1 MSDLSIENWR
11 VFCYNNLAK
20 KYFQKEKIKMKKILS
35 VFIALVLVFALC
47 AMPAS
52 AETNKSEWKKGAGA
66 ATFNFSDEGT
76 KITLEEG
83 TSFIRYQKKVNIR
96 DFTIKVVFN
105 APEDFWNWG
114 WFAITIGGSGE
125 HSSGGAKA
133 QNNIVIFPRG
143 VGNICINP
151 QVLHNGQSTITPQ
164 SRTYQ
169 NDFIGTELTI
179 RFQKVEDYIYSITI
193 NDDFTYNYSIPEN
206 FDWVEDVNGEGC
218 VGFGGTVDLGMSS
231 GHPDGAFNILVKEIA
246 GTKMNGQP
254 ISANDNSNSDS
265 SNNNTNTGNSDSDS
279 NIDANTGINTDVIGG
294 DNTTTGDVAEES
306 DNTLLIVIIICGAV
320 LLLAAIAAVIVIV
333 LLKSK
338 KATVPAEEV
347 AEEAEETTEE

>member
-1 MSDLSIENWR
+1 MLDLSIENWR

-83 TSFIRYQKKVNIR
+83 TSFIRYQKKVNLR

-105 APEDFWNWG
+105 APEDFWKWG

-143 VGNICINP
+143 VGDICINP

-164 SRTYQ
+164 SRQYQ

-179 RFQKVEDYIYSITI
+179 RFQKVDDYIYSITI

-218 VGFGGTVDLGMSS
+218 VGFGGTIDLGMSE

-254 ISANDNSNSDS
+254 ISENDNSNSDS
-265 SNNNTNTGNSDSDS
+265 NNNTDTGNSDSDS
-279 NIDANTGINTDVIGG
+279 NIDADTGFNTDVIGG